1 MLVPMPTPAA
11 TTADMSFVR
20 ACPLTPETDTVV
32 VTGILATGQA
42 PRTFEFT
49 LPVSV
54 KAFAPVGIFVPP
66 ETLLSDSHRA
76 IPFIIV
82 RYLHLWASPE
92 RGRVADRSPSSSNP
106 VYERL
111 YYSRVSSSH
120 LILLSVCL
128 FSFSSFLH
136 SFSRAI
142 LTFTV
147 LARTVP
153 IHFPISQSADFESYT
168 AIFSKLFYCM
178 SDACILNSINIYYL
192 QYQLTMIYYDIQ
204 PPTRNGH
211 ERKYHENPEHDCRA
225 L

>member
-1 MLVPMPTPAA
+1 MDVYDGSLPPVMLVPMPTPAA

-82 RYLHLWASPE
+82 RHLDLWASPE
-92 RGRVADRSPSSSNP
+92 RGRVMDGSPRPRNP

-111 YYSRVSSSH
+111 YHPRLSFTH
-120 LILLSVCL
+120 LFLLSWFL
-128 FSFSSFLH
+128 FVIPH
-136 SFSRAI
+136 SPF
-142 LTFTV
+142 
-147 LARTVP
+147 
-153 IHFPISQSADFESYT
+153 
-168 AIFSKLFYCM
+168 M
-178 SDACILNSINIYYL
+178 
-192 QYQLTMIYYDIQ
+192 
-204 PPTRNGH
+204 
-211 ERKYHENPEHDCRA
+211 
-225 L
+225 